1 MSSQTESIEDL
12 RGHRPQAQNGIDAT
26 DAAGTLAGLQR
37 ELADLRKAL
46 PETLGTELADI
57 SGQLA
62 SIEEALLGWRPNG
75 AGLIND
81 TGMAQLRAALIDVQ
95 KALRA
100 PMLVRIAE
108 PSSVQLDPQQLARL
122 QETLGE
128 IRDALVQIQGQV
140 GQSAPRR
147 NIRAVGEEGRQ

>member
-1 MSSQTESIEDL
+1 
-12 RGHRPQAQNGIDAT
+12 
-26 DAAGTLAGLQR
+26 
-37 ELADLRKAL
+37 
-46 PETLGTELADI
+46 
-57 SGQLA
+57 
-62 SIEEALLGWRPNG
+62 
-75 AGLIND
+75 
-81 TGMAQLRAALIDVQ
+81 MAQLRAALIDVQ